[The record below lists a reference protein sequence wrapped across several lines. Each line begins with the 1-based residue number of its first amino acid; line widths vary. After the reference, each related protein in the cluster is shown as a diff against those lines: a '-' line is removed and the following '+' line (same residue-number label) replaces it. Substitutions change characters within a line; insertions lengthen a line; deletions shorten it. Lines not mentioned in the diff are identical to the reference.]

1 MTVKVTCVKTAARI
15 RMPFLFADVFVYTR
29 DDPRYRG
36 IATTAITSRFAPSGS
51 LKTKN
56 NTLVMKTAD
65 TPNSK
70 RDFVFELRCRIY
82 ISIYEF
88 VKGFLSNKNHLPTV
102 LLKGDS
108 FLQIISF
115 QISNLIL
122 A

>member
-1 MTVKVTCVKTAARI
+1 MTVKVACVKTAARI
-15 RMPFLFADVFVYTR
+15 RMPFLFIDVFVYTR

-51 LKTKN
+51 LKAKN

-70 RDFVFELRCRIY
+70 RDFVFELICRIY

-88 VKGFLSNKNHLPTV
+88 V
-102 LLKGDS
+102 
-108 FLQIISF
+108 
-115 QISNLIL
+115 
-122 A
+122 